1 MIPSTYLPLIKWGGI
16 ALIGVGFGWWLGG
29 RGEATAHAQTK
40 AKHAETMRAIAEEAR
55 EVATKVRLR
64 EHQVAQDVAA
74 IATAYE
80 DQRNAIQSTA
90 RAAVL
95 ADIRSGRIRLRDHTQ
110 AVPAAA
116 QAATPAS
123 GSDGQAKRGG
133 QAEGDMVPRWW
144 VEERASE
151 SVAAGIEDDAQ
162 LTACQATLQAYANI
176 TEAK

>member
-1 MIPSTYLPLIKWGGI
+1 VIPAAYLPLVKWGGI
-16 ALIGVGFGWWLGG
+16 ALLTVGVWFHGYSKGNDA
-29 RGEATAHAQTK
+29 GEVQVAKLT

-55 EVATKVRLR
+55 AVANMVRLR

-80 DQRNAIQSTA
+80 DKRNAIQSTA

-110 AVPAAA
+110 AVPSTA
-116 QAATPAS
+116 QAATAPG
-123 GSDGQAKRGG
+123 GSDGQAQGG
-133 QAEGDMVPRWW
+133 GIHPGDLAGPVAESI
-144 VEERASE
+144 A
-151 SVAAGIEDDAQ
+151 VAAQADAQ

>member
-1 MIPSTYLPLIKWGGI
+1 MIPAAYLPLIRLGGI
-16 ALIGVGFGWWLGG
+16 ALVVVSLIGFGWWLGG

-40 AKHAETMRAIAEEAR
+40 AKHAETLRAIAEEAR
-55 EVATKVRLR
+55 AVANMVRLR

-80 DQRNAIQSTA
+80 DKRNAIQSTA

-110 AVPAAA
+110 AVPSTA
-116 QAATPAS
+116 QAATAPG
-123 GSDGQAKRGG
+123 GSDGQAQGG
-133 QAEGDMVPRWW
+133 GIHPGDLAGPVAESI
-144 VEERASE
+144 A
-151 SVAAGIEDDAQ
+151 VAAQADAQ